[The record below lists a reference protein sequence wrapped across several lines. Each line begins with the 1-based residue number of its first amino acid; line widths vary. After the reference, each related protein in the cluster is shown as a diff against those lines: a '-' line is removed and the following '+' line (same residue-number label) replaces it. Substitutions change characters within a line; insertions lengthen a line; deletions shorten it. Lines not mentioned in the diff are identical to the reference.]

1 MTINPSC
8 CSCNSSQQRWAK
20 SNGPGS
26 ATGPF
31 RIDMHTHIMPPN
43 LPDFSKLYGS
53 PEENGADWMT
63 LRSHFVSSDGVSDST
78 GPKSNKV
85 DMYVGERFF
94 RTVEPNCFDP
104 VVRMKEMDA
113 TGVDVQV
120 ISTVPILFSYDKP
133 IEPAA
138 ALARYLNDHIA
149 SVCRDNPRRFV
160 GLATVPL
167 QDVSSSVAEL
177 GRAKSELGL
186 KGVEIGTEINGC
198 ALDDPK
204 FDLFWAAC
212 EDLDMPIFVHP
223 LGYDLERENKSR
235 WGNYWS
241 AWLIGMPSETALSI
255 HAILSSGILVR
266 HPKLRF
272 CFAHAG
278 GAYLPLLGRIQH
290 GYDCRPDLV
299 AHRSEGVSPQEYL
312 ESHQHNIW
320 IDSLVHDPDLLQLIC
335 KKIGPDRIVM
345 GSDYPF
351 PLGEMP
357 NPGEMLSCDAKVGE
371 LFSSET
377 RARMLAGNAIEFLGL
392 GDMYQEHEI

>member
-1 MTINPSC
+1 MTINSSC
-8 CSCNSSQQRWAK
+8 CSCNSGQQRWAK
-20 SNGPGS
+20 SNEPRS
-26 ATGPF
+26 ATAPF

-53 PEENGADWMT
+53 TEENGEGWMT
-63 LRSHFVSSDGVSDST
+63 LRSHYVSTGGVSDLT
-78 GPKSNKV
+78 GAELNKV
-85 DMYVGERFF
+85 DMYVGEKFF

-149 SVCRDNPRRFV
+149 SVCRDNPQRFV

-177 GRAKSELGL
+177 RRAKSELGL

-198 ALDDPK
+198 SLDDPK

-212 EDLDMPIFVHP
+212 EELDMPIFVHP
-223 LGYDLERENKSR
+223 LGYELERENKSR

-255 HAILSSGILVR
+255 HTILSSGVLVR

-299 AHRSEGVSPQEYL
+299 AHRSEGVSPQNYL

-335 KKIGPDRIVM
+335 KKIGPNRIVM

-357 NPGEMLSCDAKVGE
+357 NPGEMLSSDAKVGE

-392 GDMYQEHEI
+392 GDMYQEHKI